1 MYDRYQN
8 IKGKGNRFSST
19 NQPANR
25 GRKPKLYTIAQKA
38 YKITFD
44 EYKETVLHL
53 IQCTRTEIEET
64 SKANDTPIW
73 VVNICR
79 ALLHDAGKGV
89 MNALHDLTALMWGKE
104 MAQKIDVTTNGKD
117 IGTQLVF
124 SPTPLTEKDIQEIK
138 DIQNGAK
145 KDSNDSSISEA

>member
-1 MYDRYQN
+1 MARFD
-8 IKGKGNRFSST
+8 KGNTMGHRFSSE
-19 NQPANR
+19 NQPAVR

-44 EYKETVLHL
+44 EYKETIQHL
-53 IQCTRTEIEET
+53 IQCTKDEIKET
-64 SKANDTPIW
+64 SEASDTPIW

-79 ALLHDAGKGV
+79 ALLHDSGRGV
-89 MNALHDLTALMWGKE
+89 MNALHELTALMWGKE

-138 DIQNGAK
+138 DIQNGTK
-145 KDSNDSSISEA
+145 KDSDDTSVSEA